1 VSNTTNGPTIPTPQ
15 DRDYANAAAALWI
28 TDGIAEDGWD
38 DQYHAMTDPAFRAAV
53 DSAFAAGWRA
63 RAPEGSE
70 EREEFGVQFAH
81 RADWDHGWAFVEV
94 YEDRDEADRLTE
106 YMASLGDRPARTMR
120 RVAIYGPWEEVTD
133 A

>member
-1 VSNTTNGPTIPTPQ
+1 VTSPVPTIPTPQ

-63 RAPEGSE
+63 GYSQGR
-70 EREEFGVQFAH
+70 
-81 RADWDHGWAFVEV
+81 D
-94 YEDRDEADRLTE
+94 DEA
-106 YMASLGDRPARTMR
+106 AG
-120 RVAIYGPWEEVTD
+120 EECP
-133 A
+133 

>member
-1 VSNTTNGPTIPTPQ
+1 VTSPVPTIPTPQ

-38 DQYHAMTDPAFRAAV
+38 DQYHAMTDPAFCAAV

-63 RAPEGSE
+63 RD
-70 EREEFGVQFAH
+70 ERRPIAYVVGMNYLHPSDVA
-81 RADWDHGWAFVEV
+81 VV
-94 YEDRDEADRLTE
+94 Y
-106 YMASLGDRPARTMR
+106 P
-120 RVAIYGPWEEVTD
+120 D